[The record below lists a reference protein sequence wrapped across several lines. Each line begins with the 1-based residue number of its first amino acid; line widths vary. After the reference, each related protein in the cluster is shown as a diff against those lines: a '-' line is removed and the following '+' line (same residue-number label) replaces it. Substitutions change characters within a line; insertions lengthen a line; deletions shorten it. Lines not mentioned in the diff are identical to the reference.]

1 MSKNE
6 LAKNSKFRDI
16 ASIMKDPKA
25 KAKLSNL
32 VDEAVVCKGAISM
45 QQENIKVLR
54 ETAKDDLG
62 MCPKL
67 FSVFVSSAFNNDYQ
81 QRKDSLDEQVT
92 LLEHLMGDSGTL
104 THTPSDTS
112 NDE

>member
-32 VDEAVVCKGAISM
+32 DEAVVCKGAISM

-92 LLEHLMGDSGTL
+92 LLEHLMGETGVL
-104 THTPSDTS
+104 TSP
-112 NDE
+112 DET